1 VTHDIRSRNDLGEGK
16 ETTEKEVLKDIIKV
30 YSFMLEKHPE
40 LAKEFMKYC
49 KPESE
54 EMRN

>member
-1 VTHDIRSRNDLGEGK
+1 MIINDLNTLQQ
-16 ETTEKEVLKDIIKV
+16 TTEKEALKDIIKV

-49 KPESE
+49 RPESQE
-54 EMRN
+54 IRN